1 MKSLS
6 VNGFEAEVI
15 PSACLVAMEIK
26 RLARE
31 QGKAVTV
38 QEIREPKPGEGRV
51 LKLIGKTLLIVGG
64 LYFSI
69 HLLIWA
75 VK

>member
-1 MKSLS
+1 MNKSLS

-15 PSACLVAMEIK
+15 SSCSLVAMEIK

-31 QGKAVTV
+31 QGKPVTII
-38 QEIREPKPGEGRV
+38 EAKPAESRPMR
-51 LKLIGKTLLIVGG
+51 LIGKTLLICGS
-64 LYFSI
+64 LYFAV
-69 HLLIWA
+69 HFLIWA